1 MAMPFLGDDADW
13 SNPSEVCL
21 ELLVERGPS
30 LAPDRKAVGGRSSGD
45 AIDGLQGAPPR

>member
-30 LAPDRKAVGGRSSGD
+30 LAPDRPERGLVGAAR
-45 AIDGLQGAPPR
+45 LPEYRT